1 MASGAQVRNVRP
13 APPTDIA
20 GLSLLEILVTFVNW
34 NFVSARRTDLV
45 RAQRRRG
52 GGGGPHPGG
61 LRGGATMALA
71 DRTNLKEKTP
81 DSTNGER
88 ENLW

>member
-1 MASGAQVRNVRP
+1 MASGAQARNVRP

-20 GLSLLEILVTFVNW
+20 GLSLLEFLVTFVNW
-34 NFVSARRTDLV
+34 NFGSVQRANLIRAEARR
-45 RAQRRRG
+45 